1 MPRQSSRFSRR
12 IGLALAL
19 SVCTLG
25 SSAYAQSDTDRA
37 AARSLATQGA
47 DAFKAGKYDEAIDLL
62 TRAEALLHAPTH
74 LLLTARAQV
83 ATGKLVVAK
92 ENYLKITR
100 EQLAADAPNAFR
112 QAQEEAKKELAALEP
127 RIASLKIVVS
137 GDAASAEVTVDGQ
150 PVSSALLGVFLPAD
164 PGKHKLTVAKKG
176 EAPTSQDVTL
186 AEGEKKEIT
195 LKIAAGEAP
204 TPPPVEPPPVE
215 PPPQPVEP
223 AKDDGLTGMQIGGLA
238 AAGVGLGGVAVGVIF
253 ILGQGSTQSDA
264 DSQFDECNARGCT
277 ADEQAAIE
285 SLDSD
290 AASKGTIGV
299 IGLAAGGA
307 LIAAGATLFFI
318 GGNDPKHSDTAAQIT
333 PWIGP
338 NGGGIAGRF

>member
-1 MPRQSSRFSRR
+1 MSRQSSRFSRR
-12 IGLALAL
+12 IGLVLAL
-19 SVCTLG
+19 SFCTLT

-47 DAFKAGKYDEAIDLL
+47 DAFKAGKYEEAIDLL
-62 TRAEALLHAPTH
+62 TRAEALVHAPTH
-74 LLLTARAQV
+74 LLLTARAQA
-83 ATGKLVVAK
+83 ATGKLVLAK

-100 EQLAADAPNAFR
+100 EQLAADAPNAFK

-137 GDAASAEVTVDGQ
+137 GDAAAAEVTVDGQ
-150 PVSSALLGVFLPAD
+150 PVSSALIGVFLPAD
-164 PGKHKLTVAKKG
+164 PGKHKLTIAKKG
-176 EAPTSQDVTL
+176 ESPSTQEVTL
-186 AEGEKKEIT
+186 AEGEKKEVT
-195 LKIAAGEAP
+195 LEIEAAKAV

-215 PPPQPVEP
+215 PPPPAEP

-253 ILGQGSTQSDA
+253 VLGRSSTQSDSDA
-264 DSQFDECNARGCT
+264 KFDECNPRGCSQ
-277 ADEQAAIE
+277 AEQDEIN

-318 GGNDPKHSDTAAQIT
+318 GGNDPKQGDTGLQVT
-333 PWIGP
+333 PWIAP